1 MTTDKSE
8 QHFAME
14 SLRYIHSQMHSWG
27 SRSIS
32 WVRPIQ
38 FCHLTH
44 YSLKPL
50 PQLNFQKD
58 GLRNSMDPFPSEPT
72 IKNKNNHLKS
82 LRIIL
87 RAYSKWR
94 TLIQKNHLN
103 LSSDSESL
111 RWATVQ
117 PLLFPLN
124 VSEKE
129 ALPHDN
135 GTWNTRLPTPHCQS
149 GAALSPQEGLATGIS
164 HPPSFMLQKP
174 CSRQE
179 GLRGLGLSSST
190 SPHLQGRCST
200 WSMTGMSTLVPTHL
214 EGRGST
220 LGEANWDQRWPP
232 SNSSSS
238 RVSLQEKQTTVST
251 PAPEHLPREKGRLWS
266 SPQKN

>member
-58 GLRNSMDPFPSEPT
+58 GLRNSMDPFPSEPM

-135 GTWNTRLPTPHCQS
+135 GTWNTRPPHSSLPV
-149 GAALSPQEGLATGIS
+149 
-164 HPPSFMLQKP
+164 
-174 CSRQE
+174 R
-179 GLRGLGLSSST
+179 
-190 SPHLQGRCST
+190 
-200 WSMTGMSTLVPTHL
+200 
-214 EGRGST
+214 GRG
-220 LGEANWDQRWPP
+220 WPP
-232 SNSSSS
+232 GFLIHPASCCRNPVPGKRGWEAWGSLPPPAPTYRADVLPEVWQAWAPLSQLTWRAEAPHWERQTETRGDHRATARQAEYPS
-238 RVSLQEKQTTVST
+238 RRSRPVST